1 VAQNR
6 VLGQMLRCLAFVFAV
21 SIYSSCGLETYSII
35 EPPIIGR
42 ITSGTYDATD
52 RYFSFRTIG
61 KPDTG
66 EIAFLGTA
74 VFYKI
79 YASESVMNSDVS
91 SVENANT
98 QYSMEGFNRI
108 TSLGYQELG
117 SSNRN
122 YPLVPADNVVTDV
135 IIRLFNEGSHTARI
149 SENDSGVLP
158 TWGSPVRRSTGSGNG
173 GGFNFFASSQS
184 EKEDNPV
191 PISGDSDVNYSGF
204 SNGTVWYVNA
214 YAASVGRDIDF
225 ANLYSQLI
233 HLGYIRISSN

>member
-1 VAQNR
+1 
-6 VLGQMLRCLAFVFAV
+6 V
-21 SIYSSCGLETYSII
+21 SIYSSCGLETYTII
-35 EPPIIGR
+35 EPPTIGR

-52 RYFSFRTIG
+52 RYFSFRTIA

-91 SVENANT
+91 SVENVNT

-117 SSNRN
+117 SSNRD
-122 YPLVPADNVVTDV
+122 YPLVPVGSAGTNVV
-135 IIRLFNEGSHTARI
+135 IRLFNEGSYTARI
-149 SENDSGVLP
+149 SENDSGASP

-173 GGFNFFASSQS
+173 GGFNFFASSQP
-184 EKEDNPV
+184 EREANPV
-191 PISGDSDVNYSGF
+191 PVSGDSDVNYTGYTG
-204 SNGTVWYVNA
+204 GTVWYVNA
-214 YAASVGRDIDF
+214 YAASVGRDIDLT
-225 ANLYSQLI
+225 NLYSQLI